1 MQAEWTGAVRP
12 GARIGPYTVLAELA
26 SGGMGR
32 VYLARSPG
40 GRTVAVKTLLA
51 TADGGTVAEADR
63 RRFAR
68 EVALARRVRGLFTAS
83 VVDADAEAPV
93 PWMATEYVPAPS
105 LRELVASQ
113 GPLPSG
119 ALHWVAAGMV
129 EALVSIHAAGLVHR
143 DVKPSN
149 VLLPEDGPRLI
160 DFGISQAADVTR
172 TKAALGTIA
181 FAAPEQARGEATTP
195 ASDVFSLGAT
205 LFHLATGRSPY
216 RDMGQG
222 TAIEQLVRAAEGDL
236 DLTGLPGELD
246 GLVLPCLALDPADRP
261 TPHELLARVGAVL
274 AARPQARG
282 ATDWLPP
289 GWSTAIEQHRR
300 RRTEEADEAVRR
312 VDPEAAT
319 ESAPPAAGRT
329 RRLPGP
335 SGTGPSGT
343 GASGTGPSGTG
354 LSGTGPSGTGAAG
367 EARGSRLRRRA
378 GAVVAALI
386 GGAVALFALESGVL
400 SFLREDDSAPNPVRQ
415 DLRLAL
421 VEQNRPG
428 QCTDELPPPTF
439 HSAKLGGCYRIS
451 TRPEDRMS
459 VRQLRQVRAEQDGTG
474 AWVIT
479 MAFDEGDGKRFAAL
493 TGRAA
498 PREAPRNQ
506 IAIVLGDRLISAPAI
521 GSAITGGEAQIA
533 GAFTA
538 TEAKALARELGAR

>member
-181 FAAPEQARGEATTP
+181 FAAPEQARGEPTSP

-261 TPHELLARVGAVL
+261 TPHELLSRVGAVL

-289 GWSTAIEQHRR
+289 GWSAAIEQHRR
-300 RRTEEADEAVRR
+300 RRTEEADAAVRR
-312 VDPEAAT
+312 VDPGAAT
-319 ESAPPAAGRT
+319 ERTPPAAGRT

-335 SGTGPSGT
+335 SGTGPSGH
-343 GASGTGPSGTG
+343 GASGTGPSGA
-354 LSGTGPSGTGAAG
+354 GAAG
-367 EARGSRLRRRA
+367 EARGSRLPRRA

-386 GGAVALFALESGVL
+386 GGAVVLFALESGVL
-400 SFLREDDSAPNPVRQ
+400 SFLREDDPSPNPVRQ

-451 TRPEDRMS
+451 TRADDRMS
-459 VRQLRQVRAEQDGTG
+459 VRQLRRVRAEQDRTG
-474 AWVIT
+474 AWVIAMT
-479 MAFDEGDGKRFAAL
+479 FEEGDGKRFAAL

-521 GSAITGGEAQIA
+521 SSAITGGEAQIA

-538 TEAKALARELGAR
+538 AEAKALARELGAR